1 MNGDNND
8 TLVVSAEDMARACKS
23 HWRDTRK
30 KEGWDGFPEPI
41 QQLLYAAFYKG
52 FLASMKVG
60 NELISGMMEVDEQ
73 TNMQS

>member
-8 TLVVSAEDMARACKS
+8 TLVVSAEDMARACMS

-30 KEGWDGFPEPI
+30 KEGWDCFPEPI

-60 NELISGMMEVDEQ
+60 NELISGMIDIDEQ